1 MGEGPRGKLFKDDI
15 YEGQRQ
21 PLVMDLVTAAAPQAT
36 RRLMKDIQRAQE
48 ELIQQQGIWYF
59 MNEADMTKGFA
70 LLKGPEDTPYD
81 GCLLLFSVQ
90 FPSDY
95 PFSPPKVLF
104 LTSDGRTRFHPN
116 LYVEGKVCLSILGT
130 FPGPSWSGTQS
141 LNSVLLS
148 ILGLLDNN
156 PLAHEPAYTNGTLLD
171 ARHRDYAD
179 FVEHQ
184 MVKLMLQTIKRFEDK
199 ERNHPWAPF
208 EEIVTEQ
215 LPLLKDRLYKK
226 IAEREKHPERLW
238 GSVMYGMS
246 GRSYWKQ
253 FARDH
258 LNLNPTQ
265 LVGEGNHELLSK
277 V

>member
-1 MGEGPRGKLFKDDI
+1 
-15 YEGQRQ
+15 
-21 PLVMDLVTAAAPQAT
+21 MDVSLIAPQAT
-36 RRLMKDIQRAQE
+36 KRVLKDIRNAQE
-48 ELIQQQGIWYF
+48 ELMKQQGIWYS
-59 MNEADMTKGFA
+59 MDDSNMTKGFA

-81 GCLLLFSVQ
+81 GCLLMFYIQ
-90 FPSDY
+90 FPTDY

-104 LTSDGRTRFHPN
+104 QTSDGRTRFHPN

-184 MVKLMLQTIKRFEDK
+184 MIRLMIDSIQKFETK
-199 ERNHPWAPF
+199 VEGHLWEPF
-208 EEIVTEQ
+208 EEIVKEQ
-215 LPLLKDRLYKK
+215 LPSLKDRLRKK
-226 IAEREKHPERLW
+226 VLEREKQPERLW
-238 GSVMYGMS
+238 GNVLYGMS

-253 FARDH
+253 MVREVSWIRE
-258 LNLNPTQ
+258 TT
-265 LVGEGNHELLSK
+265 
-277 V
+277 